1 VHTSVDPLSLSS
13 AIQMAIQ
20 SVDPYQPIGR
30 LRTMQ
35 EVIESSIA
43 RRKFLVSLMT
53 LFSGLALVLSAI
65 GIYGVMS
72 YSVVQR
78 TSEIG
83 IRMALGADRTNIIR
97 LLLRQGIIPV
107 LLGIALGL
115 IGAWSLKKALAELLY
130 QVSLTDPLTYLGVA
144 TVIILT
150 AIIAILVSS
159 RRATKIDPLTA
170 LRQE

>member
-1 VHTSVDPLSLSS
+1 MICGLPAIRGILSVHTSVDPLSLSS

-107 LLGIALGL
+107 LLGDRARIDRRLESEKGSGRIA
-115 IGAWSLKKALAELLY
+115 
-130 QVSLTDPLTYLGVA
+130 VSGV
-144 TVIILT
+144 V
-150 AIIAILVSS
+150 
-159 RRATKIDPLTA
+159 D
-170 LRQE
+170 